1 VPILFLAN
9 KMDLPGMTPAEISNA
24 LGLENI
30 KDRNWTIWYIFLSSL
45 IDLAHQMLFQ
55 GKALMVD
62 LLGQ

>member
-1 VPILFLAN
+1 
-9 KMDLPGMTPAEISNA
+9 MTPAEISNA